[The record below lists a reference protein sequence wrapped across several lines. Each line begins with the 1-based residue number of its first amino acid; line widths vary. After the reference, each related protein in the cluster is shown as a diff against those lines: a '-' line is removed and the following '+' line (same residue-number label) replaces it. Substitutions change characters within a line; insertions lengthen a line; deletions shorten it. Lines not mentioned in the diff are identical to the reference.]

1 MVEVKEKKEKEEKKE
16 LKSLLKMKI
25 FNNGVRG
32 FFIPRFVVIAERY
45 SYY

>member
-1 MVEVKEKKEKEEKKE
+1 MVEVKEKKKKE

-32 FFIPRFVVIAERY
+32 FFIPRFVEIAERY